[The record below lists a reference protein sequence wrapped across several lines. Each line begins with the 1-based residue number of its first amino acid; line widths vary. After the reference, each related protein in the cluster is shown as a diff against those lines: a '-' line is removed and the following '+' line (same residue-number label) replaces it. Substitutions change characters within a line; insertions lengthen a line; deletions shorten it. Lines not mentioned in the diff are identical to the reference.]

1 MSTTPYTWPI
11 DEACLPPSSD
21 GLHEALLP
29 AAIDTAIGVLWALT
43 GRRFGLQT
51 VVARPCTRTG
61 PAMQVAHHGP
71 WMVPIIDSGVW
82 RNLACGTTLCR
93 RDSPSTVLLPGPV
106 HTVTGVAVD
115 GVKLDDTS
123 WTVEG
128 DWLYRTDGHTWPE
141 QDLSAPLGSPG
152 TWSVTYQRG
161 TPPPAGAGIAAG
173 ALAGEFLQS
182 CIDPDKCALPRRV
195 TQITRQ
201 GVTMQMAD
209 PQSIINDG
217 STGLP
222 EVDMWV
228 RAHNPNRLAEPSV
241 VWSPDLAV
249 Q

>member
-1 MSTTPYTWPI
+1 MP
-11 DEACLPPSSD
+11 ALPD
-21 GLHEALLP
+21 GRNEALLP

-43 GRRFGLQT
+43 GRRFGLRT

-61 PAMQVAHHGP
+61 PALQVSHLGP
-71 WMVPIIDSGVW
+71 WMVPVIDSGVW
-82 RNLACGTTLCR
+82 RNIACGTGSCR
-93 RDSPSTVLLPGPV
+93 RSSPAVVLLPGPV
-106 HTVTGVAVD
+106 HAVTGVAVD
-115 GVKLDDTS
+115 GVKLDDDT
-123 WTVEG
+123 WAVEG
-128 DWLYRTDGHTWPE
+128 DWLYRTNGQAWPE
-141 QDLSAPLGSPG
+141 QDLSAPLGTPG
-152 TWSVTYQRG
+152 TWSVTYQQG
-161 TPPPAGAGIAAG
+161 TPPPAGAGIAVG

-182 CIDPDKCALPRRV
+182 CIDPKKCTLPRGV

-209 PQSIINDG
+209 PQAIINEG

-228 RAHNPNRLAEPSV
+228 RAHNPHRLAEPSV